1 MYHGISTHLAG
12 NIPAPAG
19 ISPHQPGMRECPR
32 QRPGISPPAWNITKP
47 AGNIPAQP
55 VTFPTGA
62 VIFPPDG
69 NITVGPG
76 GNITVTVKL
85 PASGGNIPGQPV
97 ILPGAWDVLPQTGS
111 PKVIL
116 YIDEGLTLFNSI
128 FCENNV
134 WRTPARRK
142 GGVVLVELGAF
153 PTALPASL
161 QR

>member
-1 MYHGISTHLAG
+1 MVFVSLASEYRGAFYTPRHMRPHGGGEYPPHLREHPRAG
-12 NIPAPAG
+12 
-19 ISPHQPGMRECPR
+19 RESLR
-32 QRPGISPPAWNITKP
+32 QRPGISPPAGNITKP

-111 PKVIL
+111 PKGR
-116 YIDEGLTLFNSI
+116 Y
-128 FCENNV
+128 
-134 WRTPARRK
+134 
-142 GGVVLVELGAF
+142 GVK
-153 PTALPASL
+153 
-161 QR
+161 

>member
-1 MYHGISTHLAG
+1 MVFESLELIPRGILYPAAHRVRKGGGEYPPHPREHPRAG
-12 NIPAPAG
+12 
-19 ISPHQPGMRECPR
+19 RESLR

-111 PKVIL
+111 PKVTVKFG
-116 YIDEGLTLFNSI
+116 ET
-128 FCENNV
+128 
-134 WRTPARRK
+134 
-142 GGVVLVELGAF
+142 
-153 PTALPASL
+153 
-161 QR
+161 